1 MGKIKNKRSKKTNN
15 SAYVVGRS
23 YFVRTVTHYYTGRL
37 LAVYDDALVLGDA
50 AWIADTG
57 RFGAA
62 LASGSLNEVE
72 PYPDKVIVSRG
83 AIVDACVWLH
93 PLPRGAK

>member
-23 YFVRTVTHYYTGRL
+23 YFLRTVTHYYTGKL
-37 LAVYDDALVLGDA
+37 LAVYDDALLLGDA

-57 RFGAA
+57 RFGEA
-62 LASGSLNEVE
+62 LKTGRLVEVE
-72 PYPDKVIVSRG
+72 PYPDRLIVARG
-83 AIVDACVWLH
+83 AIVDACLWDH
-93 PLPRGAK
+93 PLPREVK